1 SVFLAPSGSMPCRCL
16 RRNPA
21 RGRPR
26 QQPGWQGQPPS
37 RKQCW
42 WVREKRP
49 GFWVRR
55 ASRLLYLRYLLLENS
70 KLSESEIM
78 AEAEFSKKDLE
89 FLQQGAA
96 QAAALLKAVA
106 NESRLLVLCLLIQK
120 GEMSVGAMLEHIPL
134 SQSALSQHL
143 GRMREGG
150 LVAFRRESQTL
161 YYRIANPDVEKL
173 FSTLKA
179 IYCP

>member
-1 SVFLAPSGSMPCRCL
+1 
-16 RRNPA
+16 
-21 RGRPR
+21 
-26 QQPGWQGQPPS
+26 
-37 RKQCW
+37 
-42 WVREKRP
+42 
-49 GFWVRR
+49 
-55 ASRLLYLRYLLLENS
+55 
-70 KLSESEIM
+70 M

-143 GRMREGG
+143 GRMREEG